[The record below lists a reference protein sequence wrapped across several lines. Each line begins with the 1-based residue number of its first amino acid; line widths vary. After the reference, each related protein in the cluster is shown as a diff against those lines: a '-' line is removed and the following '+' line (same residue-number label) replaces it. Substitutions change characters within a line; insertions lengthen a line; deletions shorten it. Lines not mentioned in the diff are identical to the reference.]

1 MLGGLKNEE
10 RERAIGF
17 LEVSNGI
24 GILCGPLIGAMLY
37 SLGGYHFPF
46 MVFAFLYVAMYPIIA
61 HYLIK
66 ANDEKKEYMRRKGQ
80 TTQSWES

>member
-1 MLGGLKNEE
+1 MLSGLKNEE
-10 RERAIGF
+10 REKAIGL

-37 SLGGYHFPF
+37 SIGGYHFPF
-46 MVFAFLYVAMYPIIA
+46 MIFALIYIAMYPIIA

-66 ANDEKKEYMRRKGQ
+66 ANNEKKEYMLKMGQ
-80 TTQSWES
+80 TT